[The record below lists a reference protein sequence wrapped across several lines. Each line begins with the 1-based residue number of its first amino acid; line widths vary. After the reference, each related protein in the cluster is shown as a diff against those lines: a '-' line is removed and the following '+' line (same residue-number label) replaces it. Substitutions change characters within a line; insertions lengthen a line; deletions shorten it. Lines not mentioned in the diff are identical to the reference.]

1 MRMFWKLFFLFFGYL
16 MLGLQDSVAARAEA
30 PAFKAVNI
38 GAGIVLHYVEQG
50 SGPTLIMIH
59 GSISDY
65 TYWQE
70 QVRPFAQHYHV
81 IAYSRRY
88 NWPNRNPGRP
98 GYSAITDAEDLAALI
113 TKLHLGRVYVIG
125 HSYGALT
132 ALFMAAR
139 HPQMLEAVVLAEAP
153 AISLLRDL
161 SGPDAQRGKALYADI
176 QARMVAPMRAAF
188 AGGDRERGVATF
200 IDYVFDDPQ
209 GWNKMDP
216 SSQAATMKDAREWD
230 VMMTRGTLFPELA
243 PSAIH
248 AIRVPMLIMSGRK
261 SYAFLGLI
269 DSELSKLLPDNR
281 RIIFPD
287 AGHQMWM
294 QHPQEARA
302 DAEAFFR
309 AHS

>member
-1 MRMFWKLFFLFFGYL
+1 MRMFWKLFFLCFGCL
-16 MLGLQDSVAARAEA
+16 MLVLPDSVAAPAEA

-38 GAGIVLHYVEQG
+38 GDGIVLHYVEQG

-70 QVRPFAQHYHV
+70 QIGPFAQHYRV

-88 NWPNRNPGRP
+88 NWPNSNPARP

-153 AISLLRDL
+153 AIPLLRDL
-161 SGPDAQRGKALYADI
+161 SGPDTQRGKALYADI

-188 AGGDRERGVATF
+188 ARGDRERGVATF

-209 GWNKMDP
+209 GWNKMVP
-216 SSQAATMKDAREWD
+216 SSRADTMKDAREWD

-248 AIRVPMLIMSGRK
+248 AIHVPMLIMSGGK

-269 DSELSKLLPDNR
+269 DSELAKLLPDNR
-281 RIIFPD
+281 RIIFQD

-309 AHS
+309 SHS